1 MTVVFLFL
9 LWAIALVVM
18 VGLSDKRNMWRWI
31 VLYWAVLMVK
41 NLFDLLGVV

>member
-9 LWAIALVVM
+9 LWAIALIVM
-18 VGLSDKRNMWRWI
+18 VGLADKRKMWRWI